1 MGKTLVIQ
9 PVTRIEGHARITIQL
24 DDTGN
29 VSDTRVSI
37 MELRGFERFYIGKP
51 VEEMPR
57 IPTRICGV
65 YPRSHHLASAKATD
79 VVFGVDP
86 PPAAKKLRELCN
98 SIAFMEEY
106 MLHFYFLAG
115 ADFILGPEVVEYLTN
130 PCNIPE
136 NICLLDV
143 GTGIKKIIFTISLS
157 EVRPEVI
164 VIIDAVD
171 KGRKP
176 GEIFDI
182 SLAEIPKEKTDD
194 FSIHQVP
201 SSNLLKELQDLCSV
215 KVRIMACQ
223 VKTIPE
229 TVQPGLSGPV
239 KKAVRL
245 MAKKIAEEY
254 F

>member
-1 MGKTLVIQ
+1 MFLVIHSVIFLIKSLSLS
-9 PVTRIEGHARITIQL
+9 PYL
-24 DDTGN
+24 
-29 VSDTRVSI
+29 RVLEMTFSI
-37 MELRGFERFYIGKP
+37 IRFGEL
-51 VEEMPR
+51 
-57 IPTRICGV
+57 
-65 YPRSHHLASAKATD
+65 
-79 VVFGVDP
+79 
-86 PPAAKKLRELCN
+86 
-98 SIAFMEEY
+98 
-106 MLHFYFLAG
+106 
-115 ADFILGPEVVEYLTN
+115 FI
-130 PCNIPE
+130 IFRRD

-143 GTGIKKIIFTISLS
+143 GTGVRKILFTISLS
-157 EVRPEVI
+157 EARPEVI

-182 SLAEIPKEKTDD
+182 SLDEIPKEKIDD

-215 KVRIMACQ
+215 KVRIMVCQ
-223 VKTIPE
+223 TKTIPE
-229 TVQPGLSGPV
+229 TIQSGLSKPV